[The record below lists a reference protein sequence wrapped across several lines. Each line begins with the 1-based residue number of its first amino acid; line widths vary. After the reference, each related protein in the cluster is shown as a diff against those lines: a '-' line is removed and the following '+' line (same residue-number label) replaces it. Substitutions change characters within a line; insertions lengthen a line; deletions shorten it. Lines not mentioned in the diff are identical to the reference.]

1 MLVLLSHPFR
11 NFLMHP
17 VQLSGTQ
24 SPSPRYLLV
33 GCVLLCLSSCSS
45 NPGYGVQQSV
55 RAQQQ
60 IGTVASIQIVPQSS
74 MNGTGGALLGAVLG
88 GVVGHQFGGGSGRT
102 LATGAG
108 VIGGAV
114 AGNQIYRV
122 LVRLDNSRTQQFD
135 YQQIGDLRVGDRVSI
150 EGNQI
155 MQLP

>member
-1 MLVLLSHPFR
+1 
-11 NFLMHP
+11 
-17 VQLSGTQ
+17 
-24 SPSPRYLLV
+24 
-33 GCVLLCLSSCSS
+33 
-45 NPGYGVQQSV
+45 
-55 RAQQQ
+55 
-60 IGTVASIQIVPQSS
+60 

-88 GVVGHQFGGGSGRT
+88 GVVGHQFGGGSGRA

-114 AGNQIYRV
+114 ARNQIAKQNQQGNQIYRV

>member
-1 MLVLLSHPFR
+1 
-11 NFLMHP
+11 MHP
-17 VQLSGTQ
+17 VQLSGTK
-24 SPSPRYLLV
+24 SPSPRYLAL
-33 GCVLLCLSSCSS
+33 GCMLLCLGSCSS

-88 GVVGHQFGGGSGRT
+88 GVVGNQFGGGSGRA

-108 VIGGAV
+108 VIGGAM
-114 AGNQIYRV
+114 AGNQIANQQQGNQIYRV

-155 MQLP
+155 MQLR

>member
-1 MLVLLSHPFR
+1 
-11 NFLMHP
+11 
-17 VQLSGTQ
+17 
-24 SPSPRYLLV
+24 
-33 GCVLLCLSSCSS
+33 
-45 NPGYGVQQSV
+45 
-55 RAQQQ
+55 
-60 IGTVASIQIVPQSS
+60 

-114 AGNQIYRV
+114 AGNQIAKQNQQGNQIYRV

-155 MQLP
+155 MPLP

>member
-1 MLVLLSHPFR
+1 MFSL
-11 NFLMHP
+11 
-17 VQLSGTQ
+17 QLSDVKG
-24 SPSPRYLLV
+24 SSPRYLAV
-33 GCVLLCLSSCSS
+33 GCVPLCLASCSS
-45 NPGYGVQQSV
+45 NQGYGVQQSV

-88 GVVGHQFGGGSGRT
+88 GVVGNQFGGGSGRA
-102 LATGAG
+102 LATGVG

-114 AGNQIYRV
+114 AGNQIATQNQQGNQIYRV
-122 LVRLDNSRTQQFD
+122 LVRLDNGRTQQFD

-155 MQLP
+155 VQLP

>member
-1 MLVLLSHPFR
+1 MFSL
-11 NFLMHP
+11 
-17 VQLSGTQ
+17 QLSDVKG
-24 SPSPRYLLV
+24 SSPRYLAV
-33 GCVLLCLSSCSS
+33 GCVLLCLASCSS
-45 NPGYGVQQSV
+45 NQGYGVQQSV

-88 GVVGHQFGGGSGRT
+88 GVVGNQFGGVSGRA
-102 LATGAG
+102 LATGVG

-114 AGNQIYRV
+114 AGNQIATQNQQGNQIYRV
-122 LVRLDNSRTQQFD
+122 LVRLDNGRTQQFD

-155 MQLP
+155 VQLP